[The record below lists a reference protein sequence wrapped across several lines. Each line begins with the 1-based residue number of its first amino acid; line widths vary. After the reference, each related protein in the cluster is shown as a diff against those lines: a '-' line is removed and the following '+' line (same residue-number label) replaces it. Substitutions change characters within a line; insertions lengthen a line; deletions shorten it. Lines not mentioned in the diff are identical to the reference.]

1 MRSAKWII
9 HMKGLC
15 TYGDNKE
22 NVLKE
27 MLYNTLL
34 QLGFLLLEEE
44 ESE

>member
-15 TYGDNKE
+15 IYGDNKE

-27 MLYNTLL
+27 MLCNMLL
-34 QLGFLLLEEE
+34 QLGFLILEE

>member
-27 MLYNTLL
+27 MLYSTLL
-34 QLGFLLLEEE
+34 RLGFLLLEEE